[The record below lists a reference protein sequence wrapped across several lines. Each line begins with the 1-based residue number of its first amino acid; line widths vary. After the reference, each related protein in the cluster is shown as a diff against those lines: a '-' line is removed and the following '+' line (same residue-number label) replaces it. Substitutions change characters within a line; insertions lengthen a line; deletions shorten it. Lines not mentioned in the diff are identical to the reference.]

1 MNKDCLNKKGLIL
14 LANGFEDTEAITTI
28 DILYRAGIKPLMVSM
43 NDEII
48 LTQCK
53 NEVVVKESIK
63 NIDFKEFDF
72 LVIPGGGAVMN
83 NLIKNDYVDKAINS
97 FIKDGKLVAAICA
110 GPMTIGKLGYLR
122 NRKFTCFPTCEEG
135 IDGIYTKN
143 GVEVDGNI
151 ITGKSMAYT
160 IPFAL
165 EIVKYVLG
173 EEKAKQVENN
183 IYAK

>member
-1 MNKDCLNKKGLIL
+1 MNKDILNKKGLIL

-43 NDEII
+43 NDEVI

-53 NEVVVKESIK
+53 NELVVKESVK
-63 NIDFKEFDF
+63 NIKFTDFDF

-83 NLIKNDYVDKAINS
+83 NLIKNETVDEAIHS
-97 FIKDGKLVAAICA
+97 FMSERKLVAAICA
-110 GPMTIGKLGYLR
+110 GPMTIGKLGYLK
-122 NRKFTCFPTCEEG
+122 NRKFTCFPSCEVG
-135 IDGIYTKN
+135 IDGIYTKS